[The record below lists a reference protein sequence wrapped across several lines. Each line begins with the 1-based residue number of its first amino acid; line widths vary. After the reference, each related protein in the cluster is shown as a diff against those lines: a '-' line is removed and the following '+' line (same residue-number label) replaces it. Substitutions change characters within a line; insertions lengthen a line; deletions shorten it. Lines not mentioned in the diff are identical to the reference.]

1 MERCLHIAKQM
12 SSAFLSIAPNG
23 APSSTHWV
31 TGESHVMRALET
43 SVEEIAGCLCPG
55 TLIGDA
61 GTGKHAL
68 ALRLYELSSRI
79 DGAFLEVE
87 CARATEDSFRGES
100 RFLQCG
106 TLFLDELTALRS
118 GGPPGLRETYFGARA
133 EWLTRPRRV
142 AGSRYELDACGSDS
156 ASQLFRCL
164 SATPT

>member
-12 SSAFLSIAPNG
+12 SAPFMTIAPNG

-31 TGESHVMRALET
+31 TGESHVMRALEA
-43 SVEEIAGCLCPG
+43 SVEEIAGCSCPV

-87 CARATEDSFRGES
+87 CARATEDNFRGES

-106 TLFLDELTALRS
+106 TLYLDELTALRS
-118 GGPPGLRETYFGARA
+118 GVHAVLVETYFGARA
-133 EWLTRPRRV
+133 EWLSLPN
-142 AGSRYELDACGSDS
+142 GG
-156 ASQLFRCL
+156 
-164 SATPT
+164 PK